1 MEAAELAGTVVFAV
15 SGVIAVVG
23 HRLDWFGAIVV
34 GIVTAIGGSSSASPP
49 SPGCRRSATS
59 SRRSV
64 AP

>member
-23 HRLDWFGAIVV
+23 HKLDWFGASY
-34 GIVTAIGGSSSASPP
+34 GTQLGATYASASPP